1 MSEAQ
6 ESWDN
11 SRKTYETLKANLWKA
26 FVDDFLI
33 KIIWFEKT
41 LETASTTKGQEIV
54 RENISQEV
62 SNILSDTDSAMRFA
76 RKVISYE
83 NKKRFENY
91 FGKYL
96 KDESKIEDVLRL
108 MESMI
113 DGMNLSL
120 YLESI
125 EETYFDYVFLF
136 SFDGRLKSQC
146 PHIFGQ
152 PNSMG
157 TYTFLPQQRFEEYI
171 RHTDFKGKF
180 LQFLKNFY
188 QKIDTADHQ
197 DQMKMY
203 FFSEFLIIQS
213 GKREWIWNTM
223 NPMIQDM
230 TLSDMFWDNR
240 SSNKRSIFKKLH
252 FRVRRNIPGTDE
264 YIRAQM
270 NQVLGKMIDNY
281 MFPKLYRNSNFL

>member
-1 MSEAQ
+1 
-6 ESWDN
+6 
-11 SRKTYETLKANLWKA
+11 
-26 FVDDFLI
+26 
-33 KIIWFEKT
+33 
-41 LETASTTKGQEIV
+41 
-54 RENISQEV
+54 
-62 SNILSDTDSAMRFA
+62 MRFA

-213 GKREWIWNTM
+213 GKRE
-223 NPMIQDM
+223 
-230 TLSDMFWDNR
+230 
-240 SSNKRSIFKKLH
+240 
-252 FRVRRNIPGTDE
+252 
-264 YIRAQM
+264 
-270 NQVLGKMIDNY
+270 
-281 MFPKLYRNSNFL
+281 